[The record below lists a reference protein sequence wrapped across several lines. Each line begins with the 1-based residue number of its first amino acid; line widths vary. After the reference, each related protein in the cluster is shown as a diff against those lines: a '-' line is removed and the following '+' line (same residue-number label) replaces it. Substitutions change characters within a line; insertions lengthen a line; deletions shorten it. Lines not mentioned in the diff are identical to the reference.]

1 MKTPTAWLVLLLA
14 LGGASVTIAVEAKRA
29 AEQDRG
35 LAKAKQERQSLRRL
49 QEENRKLLGQQ
60 PTAEE
65 VRRLQDEGAEARA
78 LQARVKALRNSLAE
92 KGEDG
97 AKSQTPA
104 AQWTYTGR
112 ESPRGSF
119 ESVLWAAS
127 HADVDRLAGLLDFA
141 EGAGPVADAL
151 FANLPPAAR
160 QEYGSAQKVIATLLA
175 GNFPKDAAAMT
186 NLGESVTGND
196 AQLSFRIDHA
206 DGTSRTNLYKF
217 RRSGDGWR
225 LLVPASVMADYEK
238 TLAGA
243 PVSADGPNP

>member
-14 LGGASVTIAVEAKRA
+14 VGGASVAIAVEARRV
-29 AEQDRG
+29 AERDRG
-35 LAKAKQERQSLRRL
+35 LAKARQERQFLRRL

-60 PTAEE
+60 LTAEDI
-65 VRRLQDEGAEARA
+65 RRLQDERAEARA
-78 LQARVKALRNSLAE
+78 LQAKVKALRNSLAE
-92 KGEDG
+92 KGSDDP
-97 AKSQTPA
+97 KSRTLA
-104 AQWTYTGR
+104 AEWTYSGR

-141 EGAGPVADAL
+141 AGAGPVADAL

-186 NLGESVTGND
+186 DLGESVTGND
-196 AQLSFRIDHA
+196 AQLSFRIEHA
-206 DGTSRTNLYKF
+206 DGTSRTNLYQF

-243 PVSADGPNP
+243 PASAEGPSP